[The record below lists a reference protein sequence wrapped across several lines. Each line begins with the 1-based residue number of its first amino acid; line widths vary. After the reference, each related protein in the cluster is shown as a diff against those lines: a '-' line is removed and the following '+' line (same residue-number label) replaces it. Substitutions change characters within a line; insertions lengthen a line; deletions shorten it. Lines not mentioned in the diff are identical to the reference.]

1 MRLAHPRRQIGIA
14 HVPAA
19 DHLPAGVDGRDD
31 VVAPGVGRVIA
42 VAAQESGIAAFGA
55 GLMVAVVAAQLA
67 KAAPAQQ
74 QAQLRTA
81 IQGQPLHAR
90 RVGQHMGLAGQRQV
104 QAMAGQYSPSVTSPT
119 DKGTRFQV
127 APWLEG

>member
-1 MRLAHPRRQIGIA
+1 M
-14 HVPAA
+14 
-19 DHLPAGVDGRDD
+19 
-31 VVAPGVGRVIA
+31 
-42 VAAQESGIAAFGA
+42 AAQESGIAAFGA
-55 GLMVAVVAAQLA
+55 GLVVAVVAVQLA

-104 QAMAGQYSPSVTSPT
+104 QAMAGQVFAQRHLPT